1 MLSRLLSCLPSV
13 VSGGLVGLII
23 ALGFQVLPDICCDD
37 DPTVFHAHEFLAT
50 IVIIFLIVS
59 LFGFLN
65 SSARKSSKLR
75 FMLRFQSVVIVGVLT
90 MFIPVLGITMGA
102 SGSEPLWQFC
112 LAGIAGGGVWSVPFA
127 IADSKPTW

>member
-13 VSGGLVGLII
+13 VSGGLVGLIV

-112 LAGIAGGGVWSVPFA
+112 LAGIIGGGVWSVPFA

>member
-23 ALGFQVLPDICCDD
+23 ALGFQALPDICCDD
-37 DPTVFHAHEFLAT
+37 DPTVFHAHEFLST
-50 IVIIFLIVS
+50 VVIIFLIVS

-65 SSARKSSKLR
+65 SSARKSSKLS

-112 LAGIAGGGVWSVPFA
+112 LAGIIGGGVWSVPFA
-127 IADSKPTW
+127 IADSKPI